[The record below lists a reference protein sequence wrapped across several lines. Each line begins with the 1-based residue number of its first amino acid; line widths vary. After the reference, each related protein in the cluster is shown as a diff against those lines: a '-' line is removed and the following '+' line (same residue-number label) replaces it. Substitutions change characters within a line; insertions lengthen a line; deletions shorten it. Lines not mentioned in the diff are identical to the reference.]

1 MPTHREKR
9 VMPYNAEQ
17 MYDLIADV
25 VRYPEFIPWIAA
37 ARIRSVTPHADGTQL
52 MAADLVVSF
61 KVFREKFGS
70 RVVLNEAARK
80 IDIDY
85 LDGPFKYM
93 RSNWA
98 FRDVEAGCEVDFSV
112 DFEFRNVV
120 LQKMIGLVFGEAM
133 ERIVAAFEARARE
146 LYGLAT

>member
-9 VMPYNAEQ
+9 VMPYSAEQ

-70 RVVLNEAARK
+70 RVVLNEATRK

-146 LYGLAT
+146 LYGPAT